1 MGLSN
6 QSTGAGILQS
16 EFKIERNNSSEK
28 IIALAGNPNV
38 GKSTVFNSL
47 TGLNQHTGNWP
58 GKTVTNAQGRYK
70 YKNTTF
76 ILADVPGTYSLMANS
91 EEEEVA
97 RDFLCF
103 SNIDAVVVVTDATC
117 LERNLYLVLQILE
130 ITANVVVC
138 VNLMDEAKRKRIH
151 VDLEELSRQLG
162 VLVVGTSANTGE
174 GLDELMEAV
183 HQVTVKK
190 IVPSL

>member
-1 MGLSN
+1 
-6 QSTGAGILQS
+6 
-16 EFKIERNNSSEK
+16 
-28 IIALAGNPNV
+28 
-38 GKSTVFNSL
+38 
-47 TGLNQHTGNWP
+47 
-58 GKTVTNAQGRYK
+58 
-70 YKNTTF
+70 
-76 ILADVPGTYSLMANS
+76 MANS